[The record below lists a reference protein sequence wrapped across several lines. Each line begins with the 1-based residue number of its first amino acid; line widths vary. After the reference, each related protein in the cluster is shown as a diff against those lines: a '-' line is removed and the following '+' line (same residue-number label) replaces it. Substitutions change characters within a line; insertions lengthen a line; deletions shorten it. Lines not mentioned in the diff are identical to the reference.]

1 MSGGDIIE
9 AKTFKMSSAFGDHE
23 VNSFLGVGYL
33 NPSASWFL

>member
-23 VNSFLGVGYL
+23 VNSLGVGYL